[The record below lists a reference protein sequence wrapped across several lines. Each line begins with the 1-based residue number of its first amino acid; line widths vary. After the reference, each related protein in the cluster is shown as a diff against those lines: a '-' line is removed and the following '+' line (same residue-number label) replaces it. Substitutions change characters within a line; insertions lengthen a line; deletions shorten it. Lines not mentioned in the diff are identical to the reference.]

1 MSELKATRRMVLSRV
16 LTLLMHGCKGH
27 GVKDPNGIFVKQE
40 RSKKKNEAEQPHFLM
55 KL

>member
-16 LTLLMHGCKGH
+16 LTLLMHGCEGH
-27 GVKDPNGIFVKQE
+27 GMKDPNGIFVKQG
-40 RSKKKNEAEQPHFLM
+40 RSKKNGAERPHFLM